1 VAHRNKV
8 ILSVNAPDGVL
19 CVDVFRRPD
28 GSFGFDEFRR
38 DPEDNRGWYSIG
50 HHGSL
55 RFATE
60 EETRANAKKT
70 INWFAELRQ

>member
-1 VAHRNKV
+1 MAHKNKV
-8 ILSVNAPDGVL
+8 IQSINAPDGFV
-19 CVDVFRRPD
+19 CVDVFCRSD

-55 RFATE
+55 KFATQE
-60 EETRANAKKT
+60 EARAKAKET
-70 INWFAELRQ
+70 INWFAEF

>member
-1 VAHRNKV
+1 MVHKNKV
-8 ILSVNAPDGVL
+8 IQSVNGPDGFV

-55 RFATE
+55 IFANE
-60 EETRANAKKT
+60 VEARAKAKET
-70 INWFAELRQ
+70 INWFAEL

>member
-8 ILSVNAPDGVL
+8 ILSVNGPDGVL
-19 CVDVFRRPD
+19 CVDV
-28 GSFGFDEFRR
+28 FRR

-60 EETRANAKKT
+60 EETRAEAKET
-70 INWFAELRQ
+70 INWFAEL